1 MADKNHRLQSLW
13 NVDVGRSELHV
24 KAARSGRVGWGCRS
38 GSASSPHA
46 LSVFITC
53 EAFRWPV
60 RYPLHHH
67 RDLRRLCGSGIKWDG
82 DRSTHTERLLLG
94 EFVKVSF
101 CVWMRCCCLRRKDFF
116 KCVFLIFTVVM
127 IYSWCI
133 GDVFGPQRTRVLR
146 GDSSS
151 RVSAQEVC
159 GKFPADFKLMKRF
172 NLISFSPGRTNDTRL
187 EGTVLLI

>member
-67 RDLRRLCGSGIKWDG
+67 RDLRRLCGSGIKWDR
-82 DRSTHTERLLLG
+82 DKSTHRERQIHAQTQIHAHRETSARWVWESFILRVDALLL
-94 EFVKVSF
+94 S
-101 CVWMRCCCLRRKDFF
+101 LRRKDCF
-116 KCVFLIFTVVM
+116 KCVFLIVTVLM
-127 IYSWCI
+127 IYSGCI
-133 GDVFGPQRTRVLR
+133 GDVFGHRGHVHVKRRLILPCLR
-146 GDSSS
+146 SGGLWEVSS
-151 RVSAQEVC
+151 R
-159 GKFPADFKLMKRF
+159 F
-172 NLISFSPGRTNDTRL
+172 
-187 EGTVLLI
+187 

>member
-1 MADKNHRLQSLW
+1 M
-13 NVDVGRSELHV
+13 DVGPSELHV

-67 RDLRRLCGSGIKWDG
+67 RDLRRLCGSGIKWDR
-82 DRSTHTERLLLG
+82 DKSTHTERLLLG

-101 CVWMRCCCLRRKDFF
+101 CVWMRCCCLSGGKIVLSVFFLNCYCSYDLFLMYRWRVWSTEDTCVKRR
-116 KCVFLIFTVVM
+116 LILP
-127 IYSWCI
+127 C
-133 GDVFGPQRTRVLR
+133 LR
-146 GDSSS
+146 SGGLWEVSS
-151 RVSAQEVC
+151 R
-159 GKFPADFKLMKRF
+159 F
-172 NLISFSPGRTNDTRL
+172 
-187 EGTVLLI
+187 

>member
-1 MADKNHRLQSLW
+1 M
-13 NVDVGRSELHV
+13 DVGPSELHV

-82 DRSTHTERLLLG
+82 DKSTHRDRSTHTERLLLS
-94 EFVKVSF
+94 EFVKISF
-101 CVWMRCCCLRRKDFF
+101 CVWMRCCCLRRKDCF
-116 KCVFLIFTVVM
+116 KCFFNCYCSYDLFLM
-127 IYSWCI
+127 HRW
-133 GDVFGPQRTRVLR
+133 RVWSTEDTCMLR

-159 GKFPADFKLMKRF
+159 GKFPADFKMMKRF
-172 NLISFSPGRTNDTRL
+172 NLIQSRQD
-187 EGTVLLI
+187 

>member
-67 RDLRRLCGSGIKWDG
+67 RDLRRLCGSGIKWD
-82 DRSTHTERLLLG
+82 RSTHTERQIHAHRETSARWVWESFILRVDALLL
-94 EFVKVSF
+94 S
-101 CVWMRCCCLRRKDFF
+101 LRRKDCF
-116 KCVFLIFTVVM
+116 KCVFLILWF
-127 IYSWCI
+127 IP
-133 GDVFGPQRTRVLR
+133 DVSVTCLVTEDTCMLR

-172 NLISFSPGRTNDTRL
+172 DLISFRTNDTRL
-187 EGTVLLI
+187 EGSVLLI